1 MDVVRQAVETLR
13 GSIEVASV
21 AGEGT
26 RFVIKLPLTLAI
38 IDGLRV
44 AVGGEQ
50 FILPLAD
57 VEECI
62 ELTDA
67 DVAAS
72 HGRNLVRVRGEI
84 VSYVPLRQAFSI
96 QGGRPPI
103 EQVVIAR
110 LDSGR
115 VGFAVDQV
123 IGENQTVIKN
133 LGRFYQNLRG
143 ISGAT
148 ILGDG
153 RVALIL
159 DLPQLAVQAELLERS
174 HCR

>member
-1 MDVVRQAVETLR
+1 
-13 GSIEVASV
+13 
-21 AGEGT
+21 
-26 RFVIKLPLTLAI
+26 
-38 IDGLRV
+38 V
-44 AVGGEQ
+44 AVGDER

-84 VSYVPLRQAFSI
+84 VSYVPLRQAFSVH
-96 QGGRPPI
+96 GSRPPI

-110 LDSGR
+110 LESGR
-115 VGFAVDQV
+115 VGFAVDHV

-159 DLPQLAVQAELLERS
+159 DLPQLAEQAEQVEHSR
-174 HCR
+174 CQ